1 MKRKAKENRSFI
13 QIDESFLQSSPTVE
27 VVIFTS
33 GITQNSLIR
42 IYASSSAH
50 DFMITFQNGTD
61 IPKKITSSISHKVD
75 RAVQKIHDHNKFS
88 KAVKITSPTGIQIPS
103 GEGTSRI
110 I

>member
-1 MKRKAKENRSFI
+1 MRRKAKENRSFI
-13 QIDESFLQSSPTVE
+13 QIDESFLQSSPTV

-33 GITQNSLIR
+33 GMTQNSLIR
-42 IYASSSAH
+42 IYASSSSH

-61 IPKKITSSISHKVD
+61 IRKKITSSISHKVD

-88 KAVKITSPTGIQIPS
+88 KAVNITSPTGIQIPS